1 MGNAL
6 VRPSAGPLPVV
17 AADCEPPGAGIYME
31 TGRLTVSR
39 WLRKVGDHPCPDSF
53 SPNWP
58 AESAFASGRSFHKR
72 RTSTSLAGYRRR
84 EPAL

>member
-1 MGNAL
+1 LGNAL

-39 WLRKVGDHPCPDSF
+39 GLRKVGDHPCPDCF
-53 SPNWP
+53 SPIGP
-58 AESAFASGRSFHKR
+58 VPRSFHKR